1 MSKYSRIISY
11 GSSVLYGSEL
21 PTGSKSMSALIAEQ
35 LGAEYLC
42 RAKPMSSN
50 TKITRKILSYEKYQS
65 GDFVIVM
72 WTGPNRYEF
81 KTPNGWKGFTTYSNR
96 DAFITEW
103 FNGPGDLEYT
113 EVMTT
118 LKEMCLAQ
126 QFLETKQIP
135 YVFTADYNTVKD
147 SYTFNNPDAYI
158 ASLKNNIN
166 WDRVVYFDSQGFIPW
181 AKEKC
186 YEFVGT
192 HPSTEA
198 HQAGA
203 NIILSLIHI

>member
-1 MSKYSRIISY
+1 MSKYSRIIAY

-21 PTGSKSMSALIAEQ
+21 PAGSKSMSAIVAEQ

-50 TKITRKILSYEKYQS
+50 TKITRKILSYEDYQS
-65 GDFVIVM
+65 SDFVIVM

-81 KTPNGWKGFTTYSNR
+81 KTPGGWKGFTTYSNR

-126 QFLETKQIP
+126 QFLLANSIP
-135 YVFTADYNTVKD
+135 YVFTTDYSTIKD
-147 SYTFNNPDAYI
+147 SFTFNNPDPYI
-158 ASLKNNIN
+158 ASLKRNIN
-166 WDRVVYFDSQGFIPW
+166 WDKFVYFDNQGFIPW
-181 AKEKC
+181 AKQNGL
-186 YEFVGT
+186 EFVGT

-198 HQAGA
+198 HLAGA
-203 NIILSLIHI
+203 KFLQPPTN